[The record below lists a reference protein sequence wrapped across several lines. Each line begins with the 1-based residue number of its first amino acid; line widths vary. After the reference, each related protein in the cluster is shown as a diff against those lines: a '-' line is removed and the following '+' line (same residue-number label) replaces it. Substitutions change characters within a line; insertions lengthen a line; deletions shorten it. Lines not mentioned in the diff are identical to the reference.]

1 MTGTM
6 EDNVGALALNAK
18 MESPPDKTLLFAATT
33 DSRATTA
40 TPGTSRWPPQEL
52 TSLGLWDS
60 SRTSTPVQ
68 WSRGQ
73 GARSETPST
82 SCIVGCTGPLAR
94 AAALELHARAP
105 PPLRAS
111 TSLGHNSSAPVH
123 SAYTPRAS
131 SALGQTRVDARFGA
145 SSPDVPLTA
154 RERRD
159 PTSSWPLQKEENQE
173 ERLLEQYGDEDDDL
187 WRRSP
192 ESRPASRAT
201 LSTPYEALFRRAP
214 PGDIEVDDNRPL
226 RSRPAPPRA
235 VAFSGALADPSEQ
248 LMMCVTE
255 DSLAVASSSGRTAYG
270 GKVRSPRA
278 ATSAP
283 ARPSAPDV
291 KPHNAWCTIVEWVPP
306 ADGTDDPSFT
316 FELRCR
322 MDSSSKCLTLTD
334 LGKEPR
340 SQFNGLEPGTMYFF
354 QVRAK
359 NDKGESDWS
368 EWSYGYRVPQQP
380 GGHMRTLDGLI
391 REPRTASDDSTS
403 AQLEWDEP
411 CSHGAPVI
419 GYRVEYGLNPDD
431 PNSIRTLTLLHRRT
445 QVKVV
450 DLVPNHM
457 YFFRVQALNEVDN
470 SGWTDWSDGVA
481 TKAVG
486 PDVPSQPE
494 LIEASERELW
504 IQWGQPFACG
514 FRIERYDLS
523 ISCEDPTMERAIL
536 VHGNQASAEEC
547 KMHLKDLDP
556 LHQYYFQ
563 VRAVSQLGVSGW
575 SAISGPFHTKMT
587 TPSRCTDCRVIK
599 NSIRQM
605 TVEFNA
611 PESYRLPLTHFRV
624 RWSEDVLMRTEFGR
638 LEVPANGAVQGTKLT
653 CVINDI
659 QPGSRMHF
667 DVAAFTQAGMG
678 PFSEGSGEVFAAPD
692 KPDRP
697 RPPNCQVAT
706 SSSFLI
712 STEDTTQ
719 NNGSPITRYELRWD
733 TTPDFENP
741 VKCQGPMKLVKHADE
756 SGPRRYEYP
765 VTGFSRRGPYY
776 FSVRCSNGT
785 GASLWS
791 AASDSQLLKIGPPSR
806 MSPPTFVEAESANS
820 LIVAYTPGADLGMK
834 MGGGL
839 LEYELRFTR
848 WPELLDDPEAGELD
862 FGHAGE
868 TPEFK
873 VRIHRF
879 EAPSHGGHPP
889 VRVTGLVTGRSYAF
903 QVRGISDYGAGV
915 WSSMSMLF
923 RTLPSVPL
931 KPDPVDVSE
940 GTGNPFSAAV
950 RLTLPESNGAPIKFS
965 RLQIMGPNWKT
976 RPQMTR
982 PQITEWKDC
991 KHITDEDCEITK
1003 RPRSKDEN
1011 FDTATDPWIATWE
1024 FMVNHLEPGAMYQF
1038 KFSVINDVGESPF
1051 SEVSDILTTVPT
1063 IPDKSTAPF
1072 LAIPDEDQTPTSIKM
1087 SWVSPHDGGGE
1098 IIGYNLH
1105 WATNIRFQGFK
1116 TIEDIKDKFYN
1127 LENLEPNQKYYAKVA
1142 AVNVIGEGKYS
1153 DLIAHEGVGTFFT
1166 VPRSPGPC
1174 KGIQA
1179 GAITNVPGAAW
1190 VQWERPEDDGGCT
1203 VSRYKVIY
1211 SEHEDF
1217 EDKKEII
1224 QKAFREIRLHSLK
1237 PDTLY
1242 YFDVLPVNAVGAG
1255 PLTGKPA
1262 QAKTEPVPATKSILP
1277 RTPEPPSLEIVPTE
1291 EGRLFQLKVSWLCPE
1306 KFDKKL
1312 GFIYDVN
1319 TQTHMVLHYSVQIEG
1334 GYPDPDDGEQEDE
1347 QTGLEQIRDRRTV
1360 PKNIHNV
1367 ALFGG
1372 MIPGR
1377 YYHARVKAFSEA
1389 GESKWSSES
1398 LVVRA
1403 PPGLPDDISVID
1415 CVEVQETSVAVKWTT
1430 PAGNGEVVN
1439 RFYIRWREDR
1449 VLRGWEDDHPAGPGE
1464 GDPLAGQYEDIGVW
1478 SEEIEILVT
1487 LPDSAP
1493 KFESRKTISML
1504 PGQNHQYVLEG
1515 LTPASFYSV
1524 EVLAANAVGRSQWFQ
1539 SRSMRTLSTRPGP
1552 PGPSFGIPGE
1562 ATNTSITF
1570 GWQAPQYL
1578 GGEDLLGYEV
1588 CWVTVALEPGS
1599 CLPGRVPDSKGAYI
1613 GEGCRATSAILGPQE
1628 LQHVAE
1634 GLAPGT
1640 AALAILRCWTSI
1652 GKSAWTRIP
1661 VQAQIEAFSSLPDR
1675 PLELKYPPVI
1685 EKTRSIDHRPYSTAV
1700 HWEVPEL
1707 TGRPFQYF
1715 AMRIYRADG
1724 QAQPG
1729 AKLSLEGSDA
1739 TDGPPGVTPEMLVG
1753 EWVVAKPRDRFWLPG
1768 DKVSIADLHQDLVPG
1783 FPYVAYA
1790 RVTNDVGHAPGWG
1803 PASLPVLG
1811 PADFPCQP
1819 EPPTSPWQWPKAIE
1833 VIWSEPWMKGA
1844 PLERCELRYSL
1855 KPDLSNYIEVADEI
1869 ANHDLEKQEILIE
1882 HLTYATRYWVQI
1894 RVKNLVG
1901 WSPWSDI
1908 SASFITGACRPDRP
1922 LQPKLVDIDM
1932 ESLRI
1937 TWTPPDDHGAPILKY
1952 DLILVEQGQVAKMR
1966 KLIEDLNST
1975 EQENDRMA
1983 LIEALPPKEY
1993 VSCTIEEF
2001 EALDAPDFYFEDL
2014 LGGIDYA
2021 IAVRAH
2027 NMEGP
2032 SDWSDPL
2039 DDVRSPTAAPVEC
2052 PAPWLLEVT
2061 KESLKIGLR
2070 IPYDNGDSITAAEVF
2085 WERVSGPMERHVALG
2100 GKVTSEVATDEAKE
2114 GKVWVDIPAPGLER
2128 APPNAFG
2135 GSTEAFVSGLKPGT
2149 EYDLQV
2155 RAFNSHGPG
2164 PFSVSMRMVCSAGKP
2179 DPPGRM
2185 RHLTPGAPA
2194 EAPEPQPPPCEV
2206 DRYLNDVPEHAE
2218 GESAERVSAD
2228 QAASASAIDSGAVFF
2243 RRTLMLKE
2251 DEAISVSPQKVKKQ
2265 SSFLKA
2271 LGFGSGRTSP
2281 VSAFTG

>member
-1 MTGTM
+1 
-6 EDNVGALALNAK
+6 DNVGALALNAK

-131 SALGQTRVDARFGA
+131 SALGQTRVDACFGA

-173 ERLLEQYGDEDDDL
+173 DRLLEQYGDEDDDL

-192 ESRPASRAT
+192 EARPASRTT
-201 LSTPYEALFRRAP
+201 LTTPYEALFRRAP

-354 QVRAK
+354 QVQAK

-368 EWSYGYRVPQQP
+368 EWSYGYRVPQP
-380 GGHMRTLDGLI
+380 TGGNIRTLDGLI

-903 QVRGISDYGAGV
+903 Q
-915 WSSMSMLF
+915 
-923 RTLPSVPL
+923 
-931 KPDPVDVSE
+931 
-940 GTGNPFSAAV
+940 
-950 RLTLPESNGAPIKFS
+950 
-965 RLQIMGPNWKT
+965 
-976 RPQMTR
+976 
-982 PQITEWKDC
+982 
-991 KHITDEDCEITK
+991 
-1003 RPRSKDEN
+1003 
-1011 FDTATDPWIATWE
+1011 
-1024 FMVNHLEPGAMYQF
+1024 
-1038 KFSVINDVGESPF
+1038 
-1051 SEVSDILTTVPT
+1051 
-1063 IPDKSTAPF
+1063 
-1072 LAIPDEDQTPTSIKM
+1072 
-1087 SWVSPHDGGGE
+1087 
-1098 IIGYNLH
+1098 
-1105 WATNIRFQGFK
+1105 
-1116 TIEDIKDKFYN
+1116 
-1127 LENLEPNQKYYAKVA
+1127 
-1142 AVNVIGEGKYS
+1142 
-1153 DLIAHEGVGTFFT
+1153 
-1166 VPRSPGPC
+1166 
-1174 KGIQA
+1174 
-1179 GAITNVPGAAW
+1179 
-1190 VQWERPEDDGGCT
+1190 
-1203 VSRYKVIY
+1203 
-1211 SEHEDF
+1211 
-1217 EDKKEII
+1217 
-1224 QKAFREIRLHSLK
+1224 
-1237 PDTLY
+1237 
-1242 YFDVLPVNAVGAG
+1242 
-1255 PLTGKPA
+1255 
-1262 QAKTEPVPATKSILP
+1262 
-1277 RTPEPPSLEIVPTE
+1277 
-1291 EGRLFQLKVSWLCPE
+1291 
-1306 KFDKKL
+1306 
-1312 GFIYDVN
+1312 
-1319 TQTHMVLHYSVQIEG
+1319 
-1334 GYPDPDDGEQEDE
+1334 
-1347 QTGLEQIRDRRTV
+1347 
-1360 PKNIHNV
+1360 
-1367 ALFGG
+1367 
-1372 MIPGR
+1372 
-1377 YYHARVKAFSEA
+1377 
-1389 GESKWSSES
+1389 
-1398 LVVRA
+1398 
-1403 PPGLPDDISVID
+1403 
-1415 CVEVQETSVAVKWTT
+1415 
-1430 PAGNGEVVN
+1430 
-1439 RFYIRWREDR
+1439 
-1449 VLRGWEDDHPAGPGE
+1449 
-1464 GDPLAGQYEDIGVW
+1464 
-1478 SEEIEILVT
+1478 
-1487 LPDSAP
+1487 
-1493 KFESRKTISML
+1493 
-1504 PGQNHQYVLEG
+1504 
-1515 LTPASFYSV
+1515 
-1524 EVLAANAVGRSQWFQ
+1524 
-1539 SRSMRTLSTRPGP
+1539 
-1552 PGPSFGIPGE
+1552 
-1562 ATNTSITF
+1562 
-1570 GWQAPQYL
+1570 
-1578 GGEDLLGYEV
+1578 
-1588 CWVTVALEPGS
+1588 
-1599 CLPGRVPDSKGAYI
+1599 
-1613 GEGCRATSAILGPQE
+1613 
-1628 LQHVAE
+1628 
-1634 GLAPGT
+1634 
-1640 AALAILRCWTSI
+1640 
-1652 GKSAWTRIP
+1652 
-1661 VQAQIEAFSSLPDR
+1661 
-1675 PLELKYPPVI
+1675 
-1685 EKTRSIDHRPYSTAV
+1685 
-1700 HWEVPEL
+1700 
-1707 TGRPFQYF
+1707 
-1715 AMRIYRADG
+1715 
-1724 QAQPG
+1724 
-1729 AKLSLEGSDA
+1729 
-1739 TDGPPGVTPEMLVG
+1739 
-1753 EWVVAKPRDRFWLPG
+1753 
-1768 DKVSIADLHQDLVPG
+1768 
-1783 FPYVAYA
+1783 
-1790 RVTNDVGHAPGWG
+1790 
-1803 PASLPVLG
+1803 
-1811 PADFPCQP
+1811 
-1819 EPPTSPWQWPKAIE
+1819 
-1833 VIWSEPWMKGA
+1833 
-1844 PLERCELRYSL
+1844 
-1855 KPDLSNYIEVADEI
+1855 
-1869 ANHDLEKQEILIE
+1869 
-1882 HLTYATRYWVQI
+1882 
-1894 RVKNLVG
+1894 
-1901 WSPWSDI
+1901 
-1908 SASFITGACRPDRP
+1908 
-1922 LQPKLVDIDM
+1922 
-1932 ESLRI
+1932 
-1937 TWTPPDDHGAPILKY
+1937 
-1952 DLILVEQGQVAKMR
+1952 
-1966 KLIEDLNST
+1966 
-1975 EQENDRMA
+1975 
-1983 LIEALPPKEY
+1983 
-1993 VSCTIEEF
+1993 
-2001 EALDAPDFYFEDL
+2001 
-2014 LGGIDYA
+2014 
-2021 IAVRAH
+2021 
-2027 NMEGP
+2027 
-2032 SDWSDPL
+2032 
-2039 DDVRSPTAAPVEC
+2039 
-2052 PAPWLLEVT
+2052 
-2061 KESLKIGLR
+2061 
-2070 IPYDNGDSITAAEVF
+2070 
-2085 WERVSGPMERHVALG
+2085 
-2100 GKVTSEVATDEAKE
+2100 
-2114 GKVWVDIPAPGLER
+2114 
-2128 APPNAFG
+2128 
-2135 GSTEAFVSGLKPGT
+2135 
-2149 EYDLQV
+2149 
-2155 RAFNSHGPG
+2155 
-2164 PFSVSMRMVCSAGKP
+2164 
-2179 DPPGRM
+2179 
-2185 RHLTPGAPA
+2185 
-2194 EAPEPQPPPCEV
+2194 
-2206 DRYLNDVPEHAE
+2206 
-2218 GESAERVSAD
+2218 
-2228 QAASASAIDSGAVFF
+2228 
-2243 RRTLMLKE
+2243 
-2251 DEAISVSPQKVKKQ
+2251 
-2265 SSFLKA
+2265 
-2271 LGFGSGRTSP
+2271 
-2281 VSAFTG
+2281 